1 MNITNILIYLALLSQ
16 ILTLSVLQPC
26 RMHQCWQTRASSAS
40 STASAPWLRHRWLL
54 LNATVALAGLI
65 LFITLL
71 QGIAIPVSIL
81 FGYSLLQVG
90 VLFLQQRGLSRIQQ
104 QLQTIPAQR
113 KASLSSRRL
122 SQFLSPWQAIV
133 MLISA
138 IMVLVLAILMWQQGI
153 WSQGWLSLWQLLA
166 FCLIINCA
174 LLVAMFRA
182 IYRKREDFSSTNPV
196 RTESMQH
203 QVNHYAIAII
213 VFNGVVILLMQ
224 FSMLQNKTAAIY
236 VTVSFLLQAI
246 LLGSRSKNRWNG

>member
-1 MNITNILIYLALLSQ
+1 MNIANILIYLALLSQ
-16 ILTLSVLQPC
+16 ILVLSVLLPW
-26 RMHQCWQTRASSAS
+26 RMHQCWQTRASNANSA
-40 STASAPWLRHRWLL
+40 ASALWLHQRWLL

-71 QGIAIPVSIL
+71 QGIAMSVSTL

-90 VLFLQQRGLSRIQQ
+90 VLFLQQRRLSRIQQ

-113 KASLSSRRL
+113 KASLRSRRL

-133 MLISA
+133 MLISV

-166 FCLIINCA
+166 FCLIINGA
-174 LLVAMFRA
+174 LLVAMFRT

-196 RTESMQH
+196 RTENMQH

-213 VFNGVVILLMQ
+213 VFNSVVILLMQ